1 MPGIANG
8 GPLKT
13 LKLKRISLPKVAVLA
28 TGLTA
33 AILVAMMGPSTAQA
47 YPSEQSKCSAC
58 HSAASGPVTAVPSA
72 TTMAANTA
80 YTVLVTPPAGGGST
94 GFWIANADGTTTGV
108 TGGGPGTAAATLT
121 AAMTA
126 PAVGGT

>member
-1 MPGIANG
+1 
-8 GPLKT
+8 
-13 LKLKRISLPKVAVLA
+13 LKRISLPKVAVLA

-58 HSAASGPVTAVPSA
+58 HSAASGPVTAIPSA

-80 YTVLVTPPAGGGST
+80 YTVLVTPPQPAAVAPGSGLRT
-94 GFWIANADGTTTGV
+94 Q
-108 TGGGPGTAAATLT
+108 TARPPASQ
-121 AAMTA
+121 
-126 PAVGGT
+126 AVGPAPRQQLSLRQ